1 MRKLFG
7 CVFLPPGAVVLS
19 TTYASTT
26 VLRTPAS
33 RSGRTAAGG
42 RTWPSTRPA
51 KVCTS
56 SLWRRAAAVSRLA
69 GRPRGPTS
77 AAAVAAAAASP
88 SASSDEDS
96 RPASISPTVS
106 SISVCQL
113 CWLPASE
120 SYVYTCVCCVCLR
133 NTINQKLL
141 TKSLWNLVEWL
152 DIIQGQIG

>member
-77 AAAVAAAAASP
+77 AAAAAASP

-120 SYVYTCVCCVCLR
+120 SYVFTCVCCVCLR